1 MGNCLIAGD
10 AVPIEDDEREE
21 EDFFSEDFLPE
32 FDVDYFKVA
41 VQNCVSVSVGVAS
54 RNVSVNNVTKSSWLD
69 GVDVMY
75 TVIDDYELSTAESI
89 AKHIDSSIS
98 SGKFTSL
105 LHQHGFLSAFSTE
118 LITVAEL
125 TNENEDATMKPLIVH
140 VTQVCYQHN

>member
-1 MGNCLIAGD
+1 MGNCLIGEA
-10 AVPIEDDEREE
+10 AVPIEDDERDED
-21 EDFFSEDFLPE
+21 DFFSEAFVPE

-54 RNVSVNNVTKSSWLD
+54 RNVSVNNVTKSSWID

-75 TVIDDYELSTAESI
+75 SVTDDYEFSTAESI
-89 AKHIDSSIS
+89 TKYIDSSIS

-118 LITVAEL
+118 LVTIAEL
-125 TNENEDATMKPLIVH
+125 TNRDERATMKPLIVH
-140 VTQVCYQHN
+140 VTQVQ

>member
-1 MGNCLIAGD
+1 MGNCLIAET
-10 AVPIEDDEREE
+10 AIPIEDDEREE
-21 EDFFSEDFLPE
+21 DEFFSEDFIPE

-54 RNVSVNNVTKSSWLD
+54 RNVFVHNVTKSSWLD

-75 TVIDDYELSTAESI
+75 SVTDDYELSTAESI
-89 AKHIDSSIS
+89 TKHIDSSIS

-118 LITVAEL
+118 QITVAEI
-125 TNENEDATMKPLIVH
+125 TNGDEDETVKPVKVH
-140 VTQVCYQHN
+140 ITQVW